1 MTDNLLGGR
10 HSDLMEISDT
20 LELNGLLAIELLN
33 GWKFYSKNQE
43 SYLTS
48 GDNTLKY
55 FKLEKGTR
63 QGHPISTYLFAL
75 VLEIV
80 FLFIKENK
88 NIKGLNIFNHT
99 FLYTAYTDDTTLFLI
114 EAMKVFSIFS
124 SFSGLKP
131 SWCKCEV
138 IGIDAKWPN

>member
-80 FLFIKENK
+80 FCLLRKIK
-88 NIKGLNIFNHT
+88 T
-99 FLYTAYTDDTTLFLI
+99 
-114 EAMKVFSIFS
+114 
-124 SFSGLKP
+124 
-131 SWCKCEV
+131 
-138 IGIDAKWPN
+138 